1 MNTDVVIIGAGP
13 AGIFTALE
21 MIRKGSHQKIVMVE
35 KGQAVENRRC
45 PITLKSQRTK
55 TFLPFTLISSTLT
68 LFNPAIVI
76 SPFLKYTYQS
86 RKKRSYLLYKIPKEI
101 SIAIGKIFR

>member
-21 MIRKGSHQKIVMVE
+21 MIRNGSHQKIVMVE

-45 PITLKSQRTK
+45 PKSKTGRCVNCKPYCHITTGFSGAGAAMASFSLMERYFSYPHGKSRICPFSSSQMRVANLFTK
-55 TFLPFTLISSTLT
+55 
-68 LFNPAIVI
+68 
-76 SPFLKYTYQS
+76 
-86 RKKRSYLLYKIPKEI
+86 
-101 SIAIGKIFR
+101 